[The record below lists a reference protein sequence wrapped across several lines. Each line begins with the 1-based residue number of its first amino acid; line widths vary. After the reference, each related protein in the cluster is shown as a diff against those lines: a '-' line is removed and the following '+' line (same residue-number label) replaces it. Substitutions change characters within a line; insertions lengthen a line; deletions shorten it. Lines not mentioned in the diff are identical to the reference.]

1 MPIIAKL
8 LSSGLGLTSE
18 AIHKA
23 RDGSSSNRPS
33 SSHPPSSSSG
43 PPPEYTQVA
52 DQSTHAHYPLH
63 GTAQQSGIDT
73 TDAVNHQDGQGQDEA
88 VWELDDM
95 AERIRPPS
103 DNGAAETTGNEPEE
117 EKIKKREAMVR
128 NLALMAGPPPRP
140 TQRLPCPV
148 ILPQR
153 RPRQKDRG
161 FVRAYAPVLS
171 ECGISQDVFIRFIE
185 DMDAANK
192 ASKWLDAIFVAAGV
206 VGFVPTVSTQVTSL
220 VVQIIAGT
228 AREFQGRSRGNTY
241 LDRVNEEV
249 FIPRGLVAMIMQFK
263 DEVPG
268 QQSGPLG
275 ALSSSIQKTF
285 FTKERLD
292 MDQTAAKYG
301 SPDPNMSRIS
311 QGMNNMR
318 LTNGKTYGVAE
329 LPESAPLVYPDLD
342 QAIHTLA
349 AEDNGG
355 DSQAQGSNSSNIM
368 AKFKS
373 AGEWTN
379 DYLDRRSHAFYEA
392 ENPGT
397 SLTTSADNRTAMKSR
412 FNDPNH
418 AANSG
423 SIISVLTGGHI
434 ATQGLPQRLAARKE
448 QRARPL
454 GRPSH
459 GSKPGGLLR
468 QKPVKKLLQ
477 KDVFYLLVVNIPSQE
492 EVQQSVAQLEQIMG
506 SAGSTSFSHQ

>member
-23 RDGSSSNRPS
+23 RDGSSSNRPTP
-33 SSHPPSSSSG
+33 SHALSNSSG
-43 PPPEYTQVA
+43 PPPYE
-52 DQSTHAHYPLH
+52 
-63 GTAQQSGIDT
+63 QSGNDTIDSA
-73 TDAVNHQDGQGQDEA
+73 DHQDGQGQDEA

-95 AERIRPPS
+95 AERLRPHS
-103 DNGAAETTGNEPEE
+103 EETAGNESEE
-117 EKIKKREAMVR
+117 EKVKKREAMVR
-128 NLALMAGPPPRP
+128 SLASMAGPPPRP
-140 TQRLPCPV
+140 AQRLPCPV

-171 ECGISQDVFIRFIE
+171 DCGISQDVFLRFIE
-185 DMDAANK
+185 DLDAANK
-192 ASKWLDAIFVAAGV
+192 ASKWLDAIFVAASV

-249 FIPRGLVAMIMQFK
+249 FIPRGLVAMVMQFK

-292 MDQTAAKYG
+292 IDQTAAKYG
-301 SPDPNMSRIS
+301 SPDPNVSRIS

-349 AEDNGG
+349 TEDTGG
-355 DSQAQGSNSSNIM
+355 DPQTQGSKSSGIM

-397 SLTTSADNRTAMKSR
+397 SLSTSADNRAPMKSR

-423 SIISVLTGGHI
+423 SIISVLTGGNV
-434 ATQGLPQRLAARKE
+434 ATQGLPQRLAARRE
-448 QRARPL
+448 QRSQAR

-459 GSKPGGLLR
+459 GSRPGGFLR

-506 SAGSTSFSHQ
+506 SVASNSFSR